1 MKSHY
6 KYQSVINYTATI
18 TATLVLWFAV
28 AYVSLMEN
36 NIGMHMW
43 FLLPGLITPFII
55 SLVMLLISKESV
67 LKKNFYNR
75 LFNFK
80 VIHIKYIPVL

>member
-6 KYQSVINYTATI
+6 KYQPVIYYTAI
-18 TATLVLWFAV
+18 FTATLVLWFAG

-36 NIGMHMW
+36 NIGMHVW
-43 FLLPGLITPFII
+43 FLLPGLMAPFII
-55 SLVMLLISKESV
+55 SLVMLFISKESV
-67 LKKNFYNR
+67 LKKNFFNR

-80 VIHIKYIPVL
+80 LIHIKYILVL

>member
-6 KYQSVINYTATI
+6 KYQSCIYYTAI
-18 TATLVLWFAV
+18 FAATFVLWFAG
-28 AYVSLMEN
+28 AFVSFMEN
-36 NIGMHMW
+36 NIGKHML
-43 FLLPGLITPFII
+43 FLLQGLIAPFII
-55 SLVMLLISKESV
+55 SLVMLFISKESV

-80 VIHIKYIPVL
+80 LIHIKYIPVL